1 LVAGALLF
9 SLFEYEEDLRARR
22 ELANQRRE
30 MQQKYGFTKKWASK
44 NGYCR
49 SDTWAILLGIVQQGS
64 NQLRKTICHWKAL
77 NVL

>member
-30 MQQKYGFTKKWASK
+30 MQQKYGFTKKWATRRDSQNRK
-44 NGYCR
+44 NR
-49 SDTWAILLGIVQQGS
+49 
-64 NQLRKTICHWKAL
+64 
-77 NVL
+77 VL